1 MPNLLAAARL
11 AGMPLS
17 TRGKRLRAVAVD
29 LGFAHAERS
38 PNIGMLNVDLEH
50 A

>member
-1 MPNLLAAARL
+1 V
-11 AGMPLS
+11 PLW
-17 TRGKRLRAVAVD
+17 TRDKQQRAVAAD

-38 PNIGMLNVDLEH
+38 PNIGKLTVDLEH

>member
-1 MPNLLAAARL
+1 MPHLLAAARL
-11 AGMPLS
+11 AGVPLS
-17 TRGKRLRAVAVD
+17 TRDMRLRAVAAD

-38 PNIGMLNVDLEH
+38 PNIGMLTVDLEH

>member
-1 MPNLLAAARL
+1 MPPLLAAVRL
-11 AGMPLS
+11 AGVPLS
-17 TRGKRLRAVAVD
+17 TRGKRLRAVAVI

-38 PNIGMLNVDLEH
+38 PNIGMLTVDLEH